1 MCLSQLG
8 LLGPH
13 SENAVSQESE
23 KVQYPESKWYKC
35 GMIPDRLSQHVHLVP
50 IAPGRDQEFA
60 LMLEEFRAAGEL
72 DAYSDDFAVAWKDY
86 SALCELL
93 SQMKLG
99 GFPRSDSVPTDSY
112 FIEAEGRIL
121 GDLYIRHRLSAKL
134 EQLGG
139 HISYMVRPSCRNRG
153 VATAALRLALQF
165 LGNLNVERA
174 LVTCKSTNIA
184 SARVIEK
191 CGGVRISDAPRQDG
205 VTWRYWLATTP
216 DTE

>member
-1 MCLSQLG
+1 
-8 LLGPH
+8 
-13 SENAVSQESE
+13 
-23 KVQYPESKWYKC
+23 
-35 GMIPDRLSQHVHLVP
+35 MIPERLSQHVHLVP

-72 DAYSDDFAVAWKDY
+72 DAYSGDFAVAWKDY
-86 SALCELL
+86 SALYELL

-134 EQLGG
+134 EQRGE
-139 HISYMVRPSCRNRG
+139 HISYMVRPLCRNRG
-153 VATAALRLALQF
+153 VATAALRLALRH
-165 LGNLNVERA
+165 LGNLKVERA
-174 LVTCKSTNIA
+174 LLTCKSTNIA

-191 CGGVRISDAPRQDG
+191 CGGVRISDAPRRDG
-205 VTWRYWLATTP
+205 VAWRYWLATTP
-216 DTE
+216 VTE